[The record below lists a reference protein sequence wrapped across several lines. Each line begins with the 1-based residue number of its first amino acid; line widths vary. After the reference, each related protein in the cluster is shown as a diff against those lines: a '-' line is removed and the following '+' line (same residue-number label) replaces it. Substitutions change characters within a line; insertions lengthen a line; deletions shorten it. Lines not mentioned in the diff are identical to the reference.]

1 MPLVTD
7 DGGSDITSY
16 NLLMDDG
23 LNGLLSSYSGDATNN
38 SLTTEFTISN
48 GIVKGRTYR
57 FKYRVLNQIGW
68 SDYSDMTYILAA
80 SVPEKPTTLTVLS
93 TSDTTIQL

>member
-23 LNGLLSSYSGDATNN
+23 LNGVLSSYSGDATNN